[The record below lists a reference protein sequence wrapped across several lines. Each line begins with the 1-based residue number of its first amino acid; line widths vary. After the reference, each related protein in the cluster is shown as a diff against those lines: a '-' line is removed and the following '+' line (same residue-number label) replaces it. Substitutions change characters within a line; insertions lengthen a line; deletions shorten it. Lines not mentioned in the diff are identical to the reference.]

1 MREVVAHELH
11 KHFFPSSTI
20 YGTAAPVF
28 ASSLLTVHSLLVT
41 TLAGAAAV
49 ALFGEV
55 LREAN
60 ALSTTL
66 DAL

>member
-11 KHFFPSSTI
+11 KHFFFFHYRT
-20 YGTAAPVF
+20 TAPVSVS
-28 ASSLLTVHSLLVT
+28 ALLTVHSLWIT
-41 TLAGAAAV
+41 TLPGVAV

-60 ALSTTL
+60 ALCTTL

>member
-20 YGTAAPVF
+20 YGAAAPVF
-28 ASSLLTVHSLLVT
+28 ASALLTVHSLLVT
-41 TLAGAAAV
+41 TLAGAA